1 MPTDPNA
8 NAGWLALIMVWVS
21 AAFEQMH
28 PMSAIG
34 ASFGCMFFILLPD
47 PVVAHWKGWI
57 GWSLKLLRKFVL
69 TVLSWGFG
77 YSVGILFFNNAS
89 MLMAILGGAL
99 GSTILGVLNLMIKND
114 ADLPPW
120 LTSGMNAILRI
131 KRGSDEQ

>member
-1 MPTDPNA
+1 MVRDSS
-8 NAGWLALIMVWVS
+8 AGWLAVMLMYIGAVI
-21 AAFEQMH
+21 EQLH

-47 PVVAHWKGWI
+47 PVVEKWTGFI
-57 GWSLKLLRKFVL
+57 GWTLKLFRKIVL
-69 TVLSWGFG
+69 TVLSWGIG

-99 GSTILGVLNLMIKND
+99 GSTILGVLNLMVKND
-114 ADLPPW
+114 GDLPPW